1 MTMSDPNQN
10 TVGELIKAFYEE
22 RKGPGYLDEVKI
34 IKGWSGVVGPFIAQ
48 YTRDL
53 YIREGVL
60 FVQLTSDSLRNELS
74 YSKSLLLKN
83 LNQLVGYDL
92 LTDIVFK

>member
-1 MTMSDPNQN
+1 MSDPNQS

-22 RKGPGYLDEVKI
+22 KRGPGYLDEVKI

-48 YTRDL
+48 YTKDL
-53 YIREGVL
+53 FIKEGVL
-60 FVQLTSDSLRNELS
+60 LVRLTSDSLRTELG

-83 LNQLVGYDL
+83 LNNLVGYDL
-92 LTDIVFK
+92 LKDIVFK

>member
-1 MTMSDPNQN
+1 MSDPNQS

-22 RKGPGYLDEVKI
+22 KRGPSYLDEVKI

-48 YTRDL
+48 YTKDL
-53 YIREGVL
+53 FIKEGVL
-60 FVQLTSDSLRNELS
+60 LVRLTSDSLRTELG

-83 LNQLVGYDL
+83 LNNLVGYDL
-92 LTDIVFK
+92 LKDIVFK

>member
-1 MTMSDPNQN
+1 MSDPNQS

-22 RKGPGYLDEVKI
+22 RRGPGYLDEVKI
-34 IKGWSGVVGPFIAQ
+34 IKGWNGVVGPFIAQ
-48 YTRDL
+48 YTKDL
-53 YIREGVL
+53 FIKDGVL
-60 FVQLTSDSLRNELS
+60 LVRLSSDSLRTELS

-92 LTDIVFK
+92 LKDIVFK

>member
-1 MTMSDPNQN
+1 MSDPNQS

-22 RKGPGYLDEVKI
+22 KRGPGYLDEVKI

-48 YTRDL
+48 YTKDL
-53 YIREGVL
+53 FIKDGVL
-60 FVQLTSDSLRNELS
+60 LVRLTSDSLRTELG

-83 LNQLVGYDL
+83 LNNLVGYDL
-92 LTDIVFK
+92 LKDIVFK

>member
-1 MTMSDPNQN
+1 MSDPNQS

-22 RKGPGYLDEVKI
+22 KRGPGYLDEVKI

-48 YTRDL
+48 YTKDL
-53 YIREGVL
+53 FIKDGVL
-60 FVQLTSDSLRNELS
+60 IVRLTSDSLRTELG

-83 LNQLVGYDL
+83 LNNLVGYDL
-92 LTDIVFK
+92 LKDIVFK

>member
-1 MTMSDPNQN
+1 MSDPNQN

-60 FVQLTSDSLRNELS
+60 FVQFTSDSLRNELS

-83 LNQLVGYDL
+83 LNNLVGKDIL
-92 LTDIVFK
+92 VDIVFR